1 MKEILK
7 NISSRLKAGLKL
19 GAIKE
24 FIHKTSL
31 D

>member
-7 NISSRLKAGLKL
+7 NISNRLKAGLKFD
-19 GAIKE
+19 AIKE
-24 FIHKTSL
+24 FIQKTSL